1 MTEPNDNFFNRQFWR
16 MTLIAAFSQMI
27 VLVIALTASLVIGG
41 KIDAITNMFATM
53 NETMTRVESS
63 INTVMGIDPAAL
75 QERADA
81 LRDSATEVGVGV
93 GDGGAETVNRVGD
106 AINNWRN
113 NRQDE
118 TDNE

>member
-1 MTEPNDNFFNRQFWR
+1 MTQPDDKFFNRQFWQ

-27 VLVIALTASLVIGG
+27 VLVIALTASLLIGG

-53 NETMTRVESS
+53 NETVTRVESS
-63 INTVMGIDPAAL
+63 INTVMGIDPTAL
-75 QERADA
+75 QARADA

-93 GDGGAETVNRVGD
+93 GDGGAETINRVGN

-113 NRQDE
+113 KQDE
-118 TDNE
+118 TNND